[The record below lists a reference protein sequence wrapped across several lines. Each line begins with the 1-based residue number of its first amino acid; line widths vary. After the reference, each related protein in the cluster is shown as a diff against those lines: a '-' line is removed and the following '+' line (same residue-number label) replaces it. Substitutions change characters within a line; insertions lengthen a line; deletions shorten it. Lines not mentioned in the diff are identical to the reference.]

1 MVPCA
6 VTILPSPWKAACGGD
21 AGLRLGSDRLG
32 SHSIAIRMREKP
44 DPISIS
50 GVEFL
55 VELLEHKSK
64 MFH

>member
-1 MVPCA
+1 MAPCA
-6 VTILPSPWKAACGGD
+6 VTILPSPPVGD

-44 DPISIS
+44 VPISIS

-55 VELLEHKSK
+55 VDILEHKPTI
-64 MFH
+64 FH

>member
-1 MVPCA
+1 MAPCA
-6 VTILPSPWKAACGGD
+6 VTILPSPPVGD

-32 SHSIAIRMREKP
+32 SHSIVIHMREKP
-44 DPISIS
+44 VPISIS

-55 VELLEHKSK
+55 VEILERKPK